1 MARLLVTGGCGF
13 IGRHVAEELLAH
25 GHEVR
30 LYDALIDQVH
40 PQRVKQRQV
49 AGTKRFL
56 HTEIE
61 KAKSLV
67 FNARGDLRTERIGIV
82 GGALAGAV
90 TLLVVLRTVVRRHR
104 G

>member
-1 MARLLVTGGCGF
+1 MASSRPDRDADQIQADLGATRDRLAAAV
-13 IGRHVAEELLAH
+13 E
-25 GHEVR
+25 
-30 LYDALIDQVH
+30 ALIDQVH

-49 AGTKRFL
+49 AGAQRFL

-67 FNARGDLRTERIGIV
+67 FNARGDLRTERISIV
-82 GGALAGAV
+82 GGATAGALV
-90 TLLVVLRTVVRRHR
+90 LLLVVRTHLRRRR